1 MEAFLSKISEYN
13 LFNYLL
19 PGAVFVYL
27 MDMFG
32 DAHLL
37 HENILINFFMLYF
50 VGMVMSRV
58 GSLVIE
64 PVLIKV
70 KFIRYAPYEDYLKAI
85 KVDEK
90 IPTLLL
96 ENNTYRTFITVFTI
110 APIILIHTLL
120 CESMWA
126 ESAGVWICIAILVLF
141 LSAFRKQTNFIRRR
155 VEVAIR

>member
-1 MEAFLSKISEYN
+1 MEAFLSKVSEYN

-27 MDMFG
+27 IDMFG

-37 HENILINFFMLYF
+37 HENVLINIFMLYF

-58 GSLVIE
+58 ASLVIE
-64 PVLIKV
+64 PILLKI
-70 KFIRYAPYEDYLKAI
+70 KFIRYAPYKDYLKAI

-96 ENNTYRTFITVFTI
+96 ENNTYRTFIAVFTV
-110 APIILIHTLL
+110 AAIILIYESL
-120 CESMWA
+120 CEHILNKG
-126 ESAGVWICIAILVLF
+126 AGVWVCIVMLILF
-141 LSAFRKQTNFIRRR
+141 LSAFRKQTDFIRKS
-155 VEVAIR
+155 V

>member
-1 MEAFLSKISEYN
+1 MEAFLSKVSEYN

-37 HENILINFFMLYF
+37 HENVLINIFMLYF

-64 PVLIKV
+64 PILLKI
-70 KFIRYAPYEDYLKAI
+70 KFIA
-85 KVDEK
+85 
-90 IPTLLL
+90 
-96 ENNTYRTFITVFTI
+96 VFTV
-110 APIILIHTLL
+110 ASIILIYESL
-120 CESMWA
+120 CEHILNKG
-126 ESAGVWICIAILVLF
+126 AGVWVCIVMLILF
-141 LSAFRKQTNFIRRR
+141 LIAFRKQTNFIRGR
-155 VEVAIR
+155 VEIAIK